1 MKRVNTWIL
10 IADGG
15 KARVLV
21 SEGRGSKLTE
31 YVKMRL
37 NADDLPEAHVET
49 ERPGRVHESAGPAR
63 HAIEPRMPHK
73 RQIETDFARHVARQL
88 EQELS
93 NFDRLVI
100 VAAPKTLGDLR
111 QFISAAVEKKL
122 EATVS
127 KDLTNTPD
135 QDIPGLLGDDI
146 KL

>member
-1 MKRVNTWIL
+1 MKRTHTWIL

-15 KARVLV
+15 KARVLT
-21 SEGRGSKLTE
+21 SEGRGSKLAE
-31 YVKMRL
+31 YTKMRL
-37 NADDLPEAHVET
+37 SADDLPEAHVET
-49 ERPGRVHESAGPAR
+49 ERPGRVQESAGPAR

-73 RQIETDFARHVARQL
+73 RQIEQDFARHVAKQL
-88 EQELS
+88 EHELS

-111 QFISAAVEKKL
+111 DFISAAVEKKV

-135 QDIPGLLGDDI
+135 SEIPDLLGEGI